1 MFNQHPM
8 RRIFQS
14 LSVAIVLISSAVP
27 TSAQESSAT
36 GPPSDT
42 ADSQDAP
49 PKEPQVTHTN
59 RLAKESSPY
68 LLQHAHNPVD
78 WYPWGEEAFA
88 KAKREGKMIFLSVGY
103 AACHWCHV
111 MERESFEDP
120 EIAKLMNEKFV
131 CVKVDRE
138 ERPDVDQIYMTAV
151 QMIAGNGG
159 WPMSV
164 FLLPDGRPFWGG
176 TYFPARTGDRGT
188 GTGFLTVINQ
198 IDQAWKTQKQ
208 AVTQQATTLTAAVKA
223 NQNPG
228 KEAETDDQLEESLVT
243 QVAASLA
250 GQFDPSN
257 GGFGRDPNRPKF
269 PEPSNLVYLLNRS
282 RSEAASDSE
291 RSNAKQMLI
300 RTLDGM
306 LSGSMYDH
314 LGGGFHRYS
323 VDGLWQIP
331 HFEKMLYDNGQLAS
345 VYAEA
350 YADTGN
356 KEYQRVVEGI
366 CDFTLR
372 ELRAPAG
379 AFYSAL
385 DADSEG
391 EEGKFYRW
399 TKEDLETFKETPGF
413 DLFQK
418 VFRFDHP
425 PNFEGEYYAPAPGK
439 SLSEIAVDQET
450 DFETLNSKLDKA
462 RIKLFQVRSQR
473 IRPITDVKILTAW
486 NGLMIAGFADA
497 GRILKRKDYIQA
509 ASDAAEF
516 IFDHLRNSEGRLL
529 RSYAADRAKLN
540 AYLDDYAFLAS
551 GCIALHRA
559 TDDEQWLAA
568 AKSLTDKQIEL
579 FADNEA
585 GGFFF
590 TSSDHPTLIVR
601 VKDPVDSAIPSGMSV
616 TAENLAYLAAND
628 PDGAYNARLQSTL
641 KALAPLMRR
650 APTASPRATAALAT
664 YLEQLPP
671 PALRLPQQ

>member
-1 MFNQHPM
+1 MY
-8 RRIFQS
+8 S
-14 LSVAIVLISSAVP
+14 LPFTRLLSHFACFVIALSQLAASQAP
-27 TSAQESSAT
+27 AT
-36 GPPSDT
+36 KTDT
-42 ADSQDAP
+42 TA
-49 PKEPQVTHTN
+49 KHTN

-88 KAKREGKMIFLSVGY
+88 KAKREGKMVFLSVGY

-198 IDQAWKTQKQ
+198 IDQAWKTQPQ
-208 AVTQQATTLTAAVKA
+208 AVTQQATTLTAAVKS
-223 NQNPG
+223 NQNPQR
-228 KEAETDDQLEESLVT
+228 ENVNDDTLEESLVA

-250 GQFDPSN
+250 EQFDPDH

-269 PEPSNLVYLLNRS
+269 PEPSNLVFLLDRS
-282 RSEAASDSE
+282 RSQSVNETDKA
-291 RSNAKQMLI
+291 NAKRMLTK
-300 RTLDGM
+300 TLDGM

-356 KEYQRVVEGI
+356 NEYRRVVEGI

-372 ELRAPAG
+372 ELKAPGG

-399 TKEDLETFKETPGF
+399 SQEDLDEFKETPGF
-413 DLFQK
+413 DLFAK
-418 VFRFDHP
+418 VFRFDGT
-425 PNFEGEYYAPAPGK
+425 PNFEVEYYAPAPGK
-439 SLSEIAVDQET
+439 SLTEIAVEQET
-450 DFETLNSKLDKA
+450 DFETLNKNLDTT
-462 RIKLFQVRSQR
+462 RNKLFQARSKR

-486 NGLMIAGFADA
+486 NGLMIAGLADA
-497 GRILKRKDYIQA
+497 GRILKREDYIKA
-509 ASDAAEF
+509 ASDAADF
-516 IFDHLRNSEGRLL
+516 ILRELSTKQGRLL
-529 RSYAADRAKLN
+529 RSYAADEAKLN

-551 GCIALHRA
+551 GLIALHRA
-559 TDDEQWLAA
+559 TNDKRWLAA
-568 AKSLTDKQIEL
+568 AKALTDKQIEL
-579 FADNEA
+579 FVDNNA

-616 TAENLAYLAAND
+616 TAENLAYLTAKHAD
-628 PDGAYNARLQSTL
+628 EGYDAQLKSTL
-641 KALAPLMRR
+641 KSLAPLMRR
-650 APTASPRATAALAT
+650 APSATPRAAAVLAK

-671 PALRLPQQ
+671 PALRIPQQ